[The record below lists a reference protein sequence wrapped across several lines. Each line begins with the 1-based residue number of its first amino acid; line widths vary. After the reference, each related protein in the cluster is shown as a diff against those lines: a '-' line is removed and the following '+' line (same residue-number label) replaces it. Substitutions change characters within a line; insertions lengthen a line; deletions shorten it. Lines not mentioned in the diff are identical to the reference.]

1 MVTPNLRRLAA
12 PIVAQAVS
20 FVVVLVIGVLFV
32 ASPPSV
38 HGPPAKVQPS
48 ASPATTVTVTDFAL
62 SVQATANVPLAGRQ
76 VTVLR
81 AGTLASAASG
91 ALNSKGLFTAHVPV
105 GSYQVCLSVPA
116 GLEVVGGS
124 ASGLRGWACSAVRV
138 QAGTGASQVTFPLVP
153 PPIRK
158 ARQ

>member
-1 MVTPNLRRLAA
+1 M
-12 PIVAQAVS
+12 VAQAVS

-38 HGPPAKVQPS
+38 HGSPPKVQPS
-48 ASPATTVTVTDFAL
+48 ASPAPTVTVTVFPL
-62 SVQATANVPLAGRQ
+62 NVQATGNVPLEGRQ

-91 ALNSKGLFTAHVPV
+91 ALNSKGLFTVHVPV

-116 GLEVVGGS
+116 DLEVAGGS
-124 ASGLRGWACSAVRV
+124 ASGLRGWACSVAEV
-138 QAGTGASQVTFPLVP
+138 QASTGASWVTFPLVRL
-153 PPIRK
+153 PIRK
-158 ARQ
+158 AARQ